1 MKSKTDYER
10 RCLMEQAIEKANIY
24 HKMMR
29 SIIDPKSECDNYEY
43 LERLDAITIT
53 GVLGRKDKIMK
64 INKKPKELAE

>member
-10 RCLMEQAIEKANIY
+10 RRLMEQAIEKTNIY

-29 SIIDPKSECDNYEY
+29 PIIDPKSECDIYEY
-43 LERLDAITIT
+43 CERLEAITIT

-64 INKKPKELAE
+64 INRN